1 MAVIAVN
8 TRLLLKDKLEGI
20 GIYSQEIL
28 KRVVQLNPQHNFV
41 FLFDRNYSSDFIFSE
56 NVKGMALW
64 PPARHPMLWYLWLEW
79 SIPVILKKINAGLF
93 FSPDGFLSLKSEVPQ
108 VNVIHDLNFEN
119 FPEFVP
125 KNAYRFY
132 HKNFPLYANKAKH
145 VFTVS
150 DFSKSEIERLYNID
164 SDKIT
169 VTYNSAS
176 HYFKPLDVETKV
188 RARKNFT
195 NGAPYFIYAGSLHQR
210 KNISNMLL
218 AFDEFKKQFE
228 SPVKLLLAGNKLF
241 ADAQM
246 DAVYDNMKF
255 KDSVIFAG
263 RLSDAEM
270 AEAMG
275 ASIALLYVSFF
286 EGFGI
291 PIIEAMNCG
300 VPVITSNTSSMP
312 EVAGDAALLV
322 NPHNTSEIT
331 TAMHKLATQKELR
344 DLLIEK
350 GNQRK
355 NFFLWDDSAKK
366 ISDVLNKLLSE

>member
-1 MAVIAVN
+1 
-8 TRLLLKDKLEGI
+8 
-20 GIYSQEIL
+20 
-28 KRVVQLNPQHNFV
+28 
-41 FLFDRNYSSDFIFSE
+41 
-56 NVKGMALW
+56 
-64 PPARHPMLWYLWLEW
+64 
-79 SIPVILKKINAGLF
+79 
-93 FSPDGFLSLKSEVPQ
+93 
-108 VNVIHDLNFEN
+108 
-119 FPEFVP
+119 
-125 KNAYRFY
+125 
-132 HKNFPLYANKAKH
+132 
-145 VFTVS
+145 
-150 DFSKSEIERLYNID
+150 
-164 SDKIT
+164 
-169 VTYNSAS
+169 
-176 HYFKPLDVETKV
+176 
-188 RARKNFT
+188 
-195 NGAPYFIYAGSLHQR
+195 
-210 KNISNMLL
+210 MLL

-246 DAVYDNMKF
+246 DAVYDNMQF